1 MGGMNRAGGLPFWR
15 ENSKS
20 TKHHPLMPPPKKK
33 GISTNTSYVLFFLGG
48 GVASK
53 KGIEGWYT
61 FRFPWYKSRT
71 NLVLFYVFF
80 WLDPKSP
87 QQNKSAAPIWKP
99 PLVLAASRDRGAGNR
114 LLETSG
120 AKGRE
125 VWRGLATGLSQV
137 EAKLM
142 EGLFNTHFDC
152 FWKIC
157 SLSKTAG

>member
-1 MGGMNRAGGLPFWR
+1 
-15 ENSKS
+15 
-20 TKHHPLMPPPKKK
+20 MPPPKKK
-33 GISTNTSYVLFFLGG
+33 GDFYQHIFLCSFFLWGL
-48 GVASK
+48 VSK
-53 KGIEGWYT
+53 KGNKGGTPLDSHDI
-61 FRFPWYKSRT
+61 KSRT

-87 QQNKSAAPIWKP
+87 NNKICCSNLEAAGALPH
-99 PLVLAASRDRGAGNR
+99 LLGAGNR

-125 VWRGLATGLSQV
+125 VWMGLATGLKAV

-142 EGLFNTHFDC
+142 EGLFNTHLTFPV
-152 FWKIC
+152 FGKSAL